1 MTNKQGTGVL
11 RHGWGRDM
19 NGTNGSTRLTF
30 LYGTGKKRFLNI
42 SEGALKPIGQW
53 WGGTLET
60 RYSHTRG
67 KWPILELLNTF
78 FFLSY
83 QQCKIAKSKSVSK
96 ITTRMLRVC
105 FLHISKRIKYLL
117 NDQKYKCSTLLKAAN
132 DILQIWEEILPFLPL
147 RPPPTPLLSSSLQ
160 AKRAGGQ
167 GWPRRWICLK
177 TPLPGALVG
186 YLHSWIFGNSRL
198 LT

>member
-11 RHGWGRDM
+11 RHGWGRDT
-19 NGTNGSTRLTF
+19 NSTNGSTRLTF

-78 FFLSY
+78 LFLSY

-96 ITTRMLRVC
+96 TTTRMLRVC

-117 NDQKYKCSTLLKAAN
+117 NDQKYKCNTLLKAAN
-132 DILQIWEEILPFLPL
+132 DILQIWEEILPFLSL
-147 RPPPTPLLSSSLQ
+147 RPPFSALLFKPKELEG
-160 AKRAGGQ
+160 RAGHEDEFVWKLPCLEHWLG
-167 GWPRRWICLK
+167 ICI
-177 TPLPGALVG
+177 PE
-186 YLHSWIFGNSRL
+186 YLATARS
-198 LT
+198 